1 MAPNSIQD
9 LEIGLCW
16 GTLQRARL
24 VELIET
30 AGRHGFP
37 TLSIRPDQVAA
48 CLEAGLSAA
57 DLRKHLRDAGVR
69 VRVIDAMSGLPGQPL
84 AEGAPTGSPPA
95 SNEDLCYQVAE
106 AVEAPIIN
114 VTHYQG
120 VPTPQAQ
127 LVDAIGDVCARA
139 RRRGFEI
146 VVEFIPDT
154 GLSSLNLAF
163 EVLQAVAAPNLAI
176 LLDPWHWSR
185 SGGTLDDLRRLPPG
199 ALGAFQLCDR
209 TAPPP
214 GTPYVPMS
222 GRDLP
227 GEGELPLHELTRIA
241 LANNPRLT
249 AEIEVFS
256 EALRGLPIDD
266 AAGRVA
272 TAVQAWRTR
281 ISGDGLS

>member
-1 MAPNSIQD
+1 MHD
-9 LEIGLCW
+9 MEIGLCW
-16 GTLQRARL
+16 GTLQRAGL
-24 VELIET
+24 TQLIEA

-37 TLSIRPDQVAA
+37 TLSIRPDQVVA

-57 DLRKHLRDAGVR
+57 DLRRRLRDAGVR
-69 VRVIDAMSGLPGQPL
+69 VRVIDAMSGLPGQPP
-84 AEGAPTGSPPA
+84 AAGAPAGSPAA
-95 SNEDLCYQVAE
+95 SNEDLCHQAAE

-120 VPTPQAQ
+120 VPTPKAA
-127 LVDAIGDVCARA
+127 LVDAIGEVCARA

-146 VVEFIPDT
+146 VLEFIPDT
-154 GLSSLNLAF
+154 GLSSLNLAL

-199 ALGAFQLCDR
+199 ALGGFQLCDR
-209 TAPPP
+209 TVPPA

-227 GEGELPLHELTRIA
+227 GEGELPLYALTRIA

-256 EALRGLPIDD
+256 EELRGLAID
-266 AAGRVA
+266 AAAARVA
-272 TAVQAWRTR
+272 AAVQAWRTR

>member
-1 MAPNSIQD
+1 MALNALQD

-24 VELIET
+24 IALIEA

-48 CLEAGLSAA
+48 CLESGLGAAGL
-57 DLRKHLRDAGVR
+57 RRRLRDAGVR
-69 VRVIDAMSGLPGQPL
+69 VRVIDAMSGLPGQPP
-84 AEGAPTGSPPA
+84 AEGAPEGSPPA
-95 SNEDLCYQVAE
+95 TNEDLCYQAAE
-106 AVEAPIIN
+106 IVEAPIVN
-114 VTHYQG
+114 LTHYQG
-120 VPTPQAQ
+120 VPTPKPQ
-127 LVDAIGDVCARA
+127 LVDAVGEICARA
-139 RRRGFEI
+139 RRRGFDI
-146 VVEFIPDT
+146 VLEFIPDT
-154 GLSSLNLAF
+154 GLSSVKLAF
-163 EVLQAVAAPNLAI
+163 EVLQAIAAPNLAI

-185 SGGTLDDLRRLPPG
+185 SGGALDDLRRLPPG
-199 ALGAFQLCDR
+199 AIGAFQLCDR

-256 EALRGLPIDD
+256 EDLRGLAVDD
-266 AAGRVA
+266 AAARVA
-272 TAVQAWRTR
+272 AAVQAWRAAP
-281 ISGDGLS
+281 